1 MAVRPYSRYTRANT
15 RSSLYSLHIHAG
27 YALVPWTTTENGIIV
42 LNCKESSNKLQDIP
56 KETKRIQDEL
66 IQYECAIAK
75 YYQYSKDPS
84 YAPQILQTAI
94 EAKRLREAVI
104 LAKSSDY
111 YHYGLTEAHHLTL
124 VICGLHDSYL
134 HIPCW
139 EMRINKRYKARETAV
154 SLTDPHF
161 DQIRRTQ
168 FGHSILLAAYAK
180 GNPDA
185 IAFVESKTFPERS
198 RLRLKREVEVFQH
211 QTYRGRPLAF
221 RDDVARQ
228 EVATKISNG
237 LRQYHAQKRLS
248 AV

>member
-1 MAVRPYSRYTRANT
+1 MAERPYSRYTRANT
-15 RSSLYSLHIHAG
+15 RAAMYIQHIHAG
-27 YALVPWTTTENGIIV
+27 YALVPWTITENGITV
-42 LNCKESSNKLQDIP
+42 LNCKESSNTLQDIA
-56 KETKRIQDEL
+56 KETKHTQDEL
-66 IQYECAIAK
+66 VRYESAIAT
-75 YYQYSKDPS
+75 YYQHAKNPS
-84 YAPQILQTAI
+84 YAPEILQTAI
-94 EAKRLREAVI
+94 KAKRLREAVI

-111 YHYGLTEAHHLTL
+111 YHYGLAEAHHLTL

-139 EMRINKRYKARETAV
+139 EMRINKRYKARETAI
-154 SLTDPHF
+154 SLTDPQF
-161 DQIRRTQ
+161 DKIRCTQ

-185 IAFVESKTFPERS
+185 IAFVENVHFPERS
-198 RLRLKREVEVFQH
+198 RFRLKREVEDFQR

-221 RDDVARQ
+221 RDDMARQ

-237 LRQYHAQKRLS
+237 LRQYHAQKRLH